1 MADPPQPQ
9 PVAGPVPAATPAA
22 APVGPAVKA
31 APATGRGW
39 VARTA
44 SGLSG
49 RWRKLSLGW
58 RIALGVALLALL
70 AGLVWLTVF
79 DRPPPPVLL
88 TEAARM
94 GDVEI
99 SVLATGA
106 LVPFLQIDVGSR
118 ASGEVVSL
126 RVDAGDEVKAGDLIA
141 NIDSSTQ
148 TNNLDTARAALN
160 DVVAQQTADR
170 AALDAAQL
178 AFDRA
183 RNLAGAEAGP
193 VVDVETATHTLK
205 AAKALLVSVAAQIE
219 QARIAVKTAGV
230 NLSYT
235 RIIAPIAGTVL
246 AVTNRQGQ
254 TVNAAQSAPTI
265 VTLGQLDR
273 MTIDAEIAE
282 ADVIRVRP
290 GMAVYFT
297 ILGDPDHRITGRLRA
312 IEPAPTSYVSAAGA
326 IAAAASNTAAAAVYY
341 NGIFDVDNPGRRLR
355 TTMTANVSIVLA
367 AARGVLTIPSGA
379 LGPVAA
385 DGAYPVRVVG
395 NGRAATTRAVRIGL
409 NDTTR
414 VQVLSGL
421 SEGDKV
427 VIGESAGGTAPP
439 AATTAA
445 PKPRG
450 MPRTVGGL

>member
-1 MADPPQPQ
+1 MADPRAPQP
-9 PVAGPVPAATPAA
+9 GA
-22 APVGPAVKA
+22 APVSPPASVAPLVEPAVKA
-31 APATGRGW
+31 APAPAPGWIGRAGS
-39 VARTA
+39 V
-44 SGLSG
+44 LSS
-49 RWRKLSLGW
+49 RWRKLPVVG
-58 RIALGVALLALL
+58 RIALGVALLALA
-70 AGLVWLTVF
+70 AGLVWLALF
-79 DRPPPPVLL
+79 NRPPPPVLL
-88 TEAARM
+88 TEAARR

-193 VVDVETATHTLK
+193 VADVETATHTLK

-230 NLSYT
+230 NLAYT
-235 RIIAPIAGTVL
+235 RITAPIAGTVL

-312 IEPAPTSYVSAAGA
+312 IAPAPTSYVSAAGA

-395 NGRAATTRAVRIGL
+395 KDRAVTSRAVRIGL

-421 SEGDKV
+421 SEGDRV
-427 VIGESAGGTAPP
+427 VIGEGVAGAAAP
-439 AATTAA
+439 ATAA
-445 PKPRG
+445 VARPRG